1 MKPRPVLDK
10 INKLQRAGIASHGSI
25 RFLPGWVERCRM
37 LIEEDGTWLLV
48 EPGTQ
53 VEKPIPE
60 QFVIDLPAE
69 RYMVEI
75 FDVANR
81 KWISRESA
89 AGGPLVAG
97 LPYTGNT
104 LAIRIRESRSS

>member
-1 MKPRPVLDK
+1 MKPGPVLDK
-10 INKLQRAGIASHGSI
+10 IRKLQRAGIAPRGTI
-25 RFLPGWVERCRM
+25 RYLPEWVECCRM
-37 LIEEDGTWLLV
+37 LIAEDGTWLLV
-48 EPGTQ
+48 EAGTQ
-53 VEKPIPE
+53 VEKHMPG
-60 QFVIDLPAE
+60 QFVIDLPAA

-75 FDVANR
+75 FDIASR

-97 LPYTGNT
+97 LPCTGNT